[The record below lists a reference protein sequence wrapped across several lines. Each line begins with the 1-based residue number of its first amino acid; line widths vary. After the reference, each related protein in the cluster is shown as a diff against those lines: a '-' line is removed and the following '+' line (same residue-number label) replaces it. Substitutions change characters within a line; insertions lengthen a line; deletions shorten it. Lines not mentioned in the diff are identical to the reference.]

1 MKLSAV
7 VLAAGQGTRMKSKL
21 PKVLHP
27 VAGKSMVHWAL
38 DSVDEVGVERI
49 VLVVGHGADQ
59 VRESVGHRATFAE
72 QMEQRGT
79 GHAVLQAREVL
90 RGQTD
95 TVLVTY
101 ADMPLLKPATLKQ
114 LVDLHRTSH
123 AAITMLTV
131 VADDSMAFGRIIRNA
146 KKRVTGIVEEGD
158 ATLAQ
163 LKIKELN
170 CGVYCFDADWLWTR
184 LERLK
189 PSGKKQE
196 FYLTDL
202 VAMAVKEKK
211 KIESIVSRDAGE
223 MIGVNTRVHLAQ
235 AEKIM
240 RARINQSFMLA
251 GVTLVDPATTYIDAS
266 IEIGA
271 DTTIEPNTHLRGKT
285 KIGTDCRI
293 GANTVICDS
302 KIGDHCEI
310 LSSDIAGAIVE
321 ENVKM
326 GPFARLRSGAHLARG
341 VKMGNFGEVKNSYV
355 GEESHI
361 GHFSYIGDSHM
372 GKRVNIGAGTVTC
385 NFDGK
390 QKNQTIIGDDVFI
403 GSDTMLVAP
412 ITIGDRARTGAGSVV
427 TKDVPPDSLAVGA
440 PARVIRRKVGDTP

>member
-59 VRESVGHRATFAE
+59 VRESVGHRAAFAE
-72 QMEQRGT
+72 QVEQRGT

-90 RGQTD
+90 REQTD

-114 LVDLHRTSH
+114 LVDLHQTSR
-123 AAITMLTV
+123 ATITMLTV
-131 VADDSMAFGRIIRNA
+131 ISDDSMAFGRIIRNA
-146 KKRVTGIVEEGD
+146 GKRVTGIVEEGD
-158 ATLAQ
+158 ATPAQ

-170 CGVYCFDADWLWTR
+170 CGVYCFDADWLWAR

-202 VAMAVKEKK
+202 VALAVKEKK
-211 KIESIVSRDAGE
+211 KIESIVSRDASE
-223 MIGVNTRVHLAQ
+223 MIGVNTRVQLAQ

-240 RARINQSFMLA
+240 RARINQSLHARRRDA
-251 GVTLVDPATTYIDAS
+251 G
-266 IEIGA
+266 
-271 DTTIEPNTHLRGKT
+271 
-285 KIGTDCRI
+285 
-293 GANTVICDS
+293 
-302 KIGDHCEI
+302 
-310 LSSDIAGAIVE
+310 
-321 ENVKM
+321 
-326 GPFARLRSGAHLARG
+326 
-341 VKMGNFGEVKNSYV
+341 
-355 GEESHI
+355 
-361 GHFSYIGDSHM
+361 
-372 GKRVNIGAGTVTC
+372 
-385 NFDGK
+385 
-390 QKNQTIIGDDVFI
+390 
-403 GSDTMLVAP
+403 
-412 ITIGDRARTGAGSVV
+412 
-427 TKDVPPDSLAVGA
+427 
-440 PARVIRRKVGDTP
+440 